1 MAAGSCCAQILW
13 MKQQLSD
20 YDVEAKETPIF
31 CDNTS
36 AIAITQNPV
45 LHSRTKHIDV
55 RFYFIRDHVEKKN
68 VRIEYVGTE
77 KQLADI
83 FTKPLNEARF
93 IQLKTELGM
102 IEMEP

>member
-20 YDVEAKETPIF
+20 YDVEAKETPTF

-55 RFYFIRDHVEKKN
+55 RFHFIRDHVKKKN
-68 VRIEYVGTE
+68 VRIEYVCTE